1 MLEERASINENRLI
15 EVVDFIKTEDFNY
28 RPMIVREVIKTTQ
41 ELGQLKTDDSH
52 K

>member
-1 MLEERASINENRLI
+1 LLEERASINENRLL

-28 RPMIVREVIKTTQ
+28 RPMIVREVLKTTE
-41 ELGQLKTDDSH
+41 ELGHLKTEEPH